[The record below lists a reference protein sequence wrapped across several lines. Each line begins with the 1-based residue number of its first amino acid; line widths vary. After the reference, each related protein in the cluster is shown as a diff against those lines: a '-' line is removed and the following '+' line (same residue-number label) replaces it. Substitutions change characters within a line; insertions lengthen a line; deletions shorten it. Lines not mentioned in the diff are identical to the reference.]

1 LDLGGVEVL
10 DVLLGI
16 VMLFAAISAY
26 REKNMT
32 MSSVAFL
39 VFLAF
44 SIYPFLPDSLVYYSV
59 GMPLLAIGTI
69 LTFKAATGLL
79 GPEVRRITEYRRVR
93 DGRRADEDVAVA
105 SDPHPEGDDD
115 R

>member
-1 LDLGGVEVL
+1 
-10 DVLLGI
+10 
-16 VMLFAAISAY
+16 
-26 REKNMT
+26 MT
-32 MSSVAFL
+32 MSAVAFL

-59 GMPLLAIGTI
+59 GMPLLAIGAI

-79 GPEVRRITEYRRVR
+79 GPDVRRITEHKKVL
-93 DGRRADEDVAVA
+93 DGRGAGEDVAVA